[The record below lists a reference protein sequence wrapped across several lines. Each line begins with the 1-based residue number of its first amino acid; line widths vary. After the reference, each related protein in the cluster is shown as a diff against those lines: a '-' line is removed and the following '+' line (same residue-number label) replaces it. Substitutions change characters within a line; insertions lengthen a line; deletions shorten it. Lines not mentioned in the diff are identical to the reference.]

1 MLKLGTGMKPMQYFS
16 SQIYRINLNLKKM
29 NLELPVALYL
39 FREFGESLLQ
49 MSLQGDR
56 NLCPQF

>member
-29 NLELPVALYL
+29 NLELPVALYP

-56 NLCPQF
+56 N